1 MTTSLSGEPHP
12 GTARPAAPTWSGG
25 QKGSPAL
32 RSGFRLRDLQGE
44 LSRLGALVVLVLV
57 ATWLSPSFLQAEN
70 IRVVLLAVS
79 TVGVMAIGMTF
90 VLLAGEIDLSIG
102 GIAVLSAVIGALL
115 LPTGSALLVI
125 GATLLTGVAAGI
137 VNGICVT
144 AFRVPSLIVTLATLG
159 IARAAG
165 NMLVGGQA
173 SYPNELEAYLWFGR
187 GTIAGVPVPIVLFA
201 LAGIVAIAVVRF
213 SIFGRMLYAT
223 GGNAAAAALSG
234 IDVRMVR
241 IVVFAVSGACAALAG
256 IMEGARLSYINPA
269 GFMGVELAV
278 IAVTIL
284 GGTALTGGR
293 GTIEGTLIAALIIG
307 IINNALN
314 LLGVSVYIQQIVIAG
329 VILAVVLPDSFRRG
343 SRE

>member
-1 MTTSLSGEPHP
+1 
-12 GTARPAAPTWSGG
+12 
-25 QKGSPAL
+25 
-32 RSGFRLRDLQGE
+32 
-44 LSRLGALVVLVLV
+44 
-57 ATWLSPSFLQAEN
+57 
-70 IRVVLLAVS
+70 
-79 TVGVMAIGMTF
+79 
-90 VLLAGEIDLSIG
+90 
-102 GIAVLSAVIGALL
+102 
-115 LPTGSALLVI
+115 
-125 GATLLTGVAAGI
+125 VAAGI

-213 SIFGRMLYAT
+213 SIVGRMLYAT

-278 IAVTIL
+278 IAVT
-284 GGTALTGGR
+284 
-293 GTIEGTLIAALIIG
+293 
-307 IINNALN
+307 
-314 LLGVSVYIQQIVIAG
+314 
-329 VILAVVLPDSFRRG
+329 
-343 SRE
+343 